1 MAFIKCLGK
10 NQCFKGRDLTYSSNL
25 KHRHTQWPKIPL
37 GFMESGLAENS
48 VSFLLPTFSP
58 TSTKKFVG
66 FEYVGWLLL
75 HWGWQKSFKI
85 RQQKSVDQG
94 RNMGLASY
102 LHTLSYDSVL
112 NALCFGFYP
121 TRDTTKNITRVKV
134 ADKSKM
140 ISLSF
145 ELQHN

>member
-1 MAFIKCLGK
+1 
-10 NQCFKGRDLTYSSNL
+10 
-25 KHRHTQWPKIPL
+25 
-37 GFMESGLAENS
+37 
-48 VSFLLPTFSP
+48 
-58 TSTKKFVG
+58 
-66 FEYVGWLLL
+66 
-75 HWGWQKSFKI
+75 
-85 RQQKSVDQG
+85 
-94 RNMGLASY
+94 MGLASY